1 MTANWYVVSFWGGG
15 NVLNQIVV
23 MAAQLCEYTKKHRIV
38 HFKWVNFVVCELDRS
53 WCAVLEGGGSEG
65 AGDPGRAKPSPESE
79 AIGATS
85 ALPHP
90 CKFLIS
96 SKL

>member
-53 WCAVLEGGGSEG
+53 SHKI
-65 AGDPGRAKPSPESE
+65 PGFSRLARG
-79 AIGATS
+79 IFLLGTQ
-85 ALPHP
+85 ALG
-90 CKFLIS
+90 LDIWRIVVV
-96 SKL
+96 